1 MMQPGFIFSLM
12 VLAIT
17 TAGAR
22 GAGPER
28 MPLAGRAA
36 VKARSPDLLASFE
49 AARETNLTA
58 EALVRFAPAWEQAG
72 RELVAKLPKLA
83 MVRRRSHGLRGTNG
97 TMFAQ
102 RTDRGS
108 SILVW
113 DPARPAGGMELAGKD
128 HNPPVRIFPDRSD
141 PVYQA
146 LWQALEKGKAALL
159 ARPRMDMPGAVA
171 IPQERNFGKVY

>member
-36 VKARSPDLLASFE
+36 MKARSPDLLASFE

-113 DPARPAGGMELAGKD
+113 DPARPEEA
-128 HNPPVRIFPDRSD
+128 
-141 PVYQA
+141 
-146 LWQALEKGKAALL
+146 
-159 ARPRMDMPGAVA
+159 
-171 IPQERNFGKVY
+171 PQVILDTADGFVWDISPS